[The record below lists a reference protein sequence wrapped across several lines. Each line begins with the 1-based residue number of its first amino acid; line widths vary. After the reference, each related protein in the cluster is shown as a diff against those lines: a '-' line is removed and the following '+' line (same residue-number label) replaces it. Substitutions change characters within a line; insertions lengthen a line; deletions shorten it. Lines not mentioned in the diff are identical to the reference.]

1 MAGPVKHK
9 MHARTFYGMLP
20 LTIPRFTSP
29 EDETMPA
36 ATVDRAADIPDV
48 STTIATEAFT
58 TESLK
63 KLQSVDERRL
73 LDVVDKLRGIGLAG
87 TIELPQLVVCG
98 DQSSGKSSVLEAV
111 GALS

>member
-1 MAGPVKHK
+1 MAGPAKNK

-29 EDETMPA
+29 EDETRAA
-36 ATVDRAADIPDV
+36 ATVDGAADI
-48 STTIATEAFT
+48 TEAFT

-73 LDVVDKLRGIGLAG
+73 LDVVDKLRGLGLAG

-111 GALS
+111 GAIS